1 MSKSRLLNLII
12 ICLLVL
18 NSLFFIIRKTT
29 PSLITNNNEE
39 SDSSLGQEQEEVLPE
54 ELNFLF
60 FGDMMLDRHVR
71 VILESSSVAEL
82 LGDLKTD
89 DNVFANKDIVGANF
103 EGALTYE
110 GKHYPPI
117 NLYDF
122 AFLPEHVEALADF
135 NFNYFALANNHFLDQ
150 GQRGVDETRE
160 ILADLGYYFSGS
172 PDAVVDEFSRTDLEI
187 KGTKIA
193 LISLSMVYQHFDADL
208 AQALVEV
215 ATKESDLVILNIHWG
230 NEYEHNFNI
239 YQQNIAHLL
248 IEAGV
253 DIIIGHHPHVVQG
266 MEVYQGKP
274 IFYSLGNFVFDQ
286 YFSTATQE
294 GLALAIDY
302 TPSNFKINLLPF
314 KSSLSK
320 PKFMTEEDKA
330 EFLQRFLSWSELEP
344 DFVESVKAGRIEL
357 EFNK

>member
-1 MSKSRLLNLII
+1 MCSVHRFEKINCIRKCLRDGKKI
-12 ICLLVL
+12 ICV
-18 NSLFFIIRKTT
+18 ST
-29 PSLITNNNEE
+29 
-39 SDSSLGQEQEEVLPE
+39 Q
-54 ELNFLF
+54 
-60 FGDMMLDRHVR
+60 
-71 VILESSSVAEL
+71 
-82 LGDLKTD
+82 
-89 DNVFANKDIVGANF
+89 
-103 EGALTYE
+103 
-110 GKHYPPI
+110 
-117 NLYDF
+117 
-122 AFLPEHVEALADF
+122 
-135 NFNYFALANNHFLDQ
+135 
-150 GQRGVDETRE
+150 
-160 ILADLGYYFSGS
+160 
-172 PDAVVDEFSRTDLEI
+172 
-187 KGTKIA
+187 
-193 LISLSMVYQHFDADL
+193 
-208 AQALVEV
+208 
-215 ATKESDLVILNIHWG
+215 
-230 NEYEHNFNI
+230 
-239 YQQNIAHLL
+239 L